1 MEPPASIRRDMEPL
15 ASRCWWMAMASACRC
30 RSSSSAGVLILR
42 LRSCGKEVISSH
54 ISTYYSSGDDSD
66 SNITEEEEEE
76 EEGSEA
82 SSFGEEEKG
91 RWRERRIGYYEG
103 AADNGCFPWGG
114 AVVRTWQDLPHRIS
128 GGARLLAP

>member
-1 MEPPASIRRDMEPL
+1 MEVGMMEKTAAVMLEAGVRRFQGLSMAALLAEMWAPL
-15 ASRCWWMAMASACRC
+15 A
-30 RSSSSAGVLILR
+30 VLILR
-42 LRSCGKEVISSH
+42 LRSRGKEVISSH

-66 SNITEEEEEE
+66 SNITEEE

-114 AVVRTWQDLPHRIS
+114 TVVRTWQDLPHRIS